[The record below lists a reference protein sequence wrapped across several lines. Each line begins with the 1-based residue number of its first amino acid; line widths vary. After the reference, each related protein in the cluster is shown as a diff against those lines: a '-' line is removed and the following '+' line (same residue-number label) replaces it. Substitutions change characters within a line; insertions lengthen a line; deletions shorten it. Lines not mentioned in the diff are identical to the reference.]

1 MLPNIFLLIYDQRS
15 KAFPFDFLADVSLVC
30 SGGGMKQHV
39 LLATQQ
45 LLNLGV
51 SGAPLL
57 FGGTK
62 QEFMF
67 RFPDSGEDSCMDK
80 EEGSALPSC

>member
-1 MLPNIFLLIYDQRS
+1 
-15 KAFPFDFLADVSLVC
+15 
-30 SGGGMKQHV
+30 MKQHV

-51 SGAPLL
+51 SRAPLL

-62 QEFMF
+62 REFTF

>member
-1 MLPNIFLLIYDQRS
+1 MIYDHRS
-15 KAFPFDFLADVSLVC
+15 IAFPFDFLADVSLVC

-39 LLATQQ
+39 LLAVQE

-51 SGAPLL
+51 SRVPLL

-62 QEFMF
+62 GEFAF
-67 RFPDSGEDSCMDK
+67 RFPDSGII
-80 EEGSALPSC
+80 LHI

>member
-1 MLPNIFLLIYDQRS
+1 MLIYDHGF
-15 KAFPFDFLADVSLVC
+15 KAFPFDFLADVLLVG

-39 LLATQQ
+39 LLAVQQ

-51 SGAPLL
+51 SRAPLL

-62 QEFMF
+62 GKFAF
-67 RFPDSGEDSCMDK
+67 RFPDSGEDSWMD
-80 EEGSALPSC
+80 EQQGSALPSC